1 MKLRIFN
8 YLILLTLFT
17 SAQNNFFKPDTIK
30 HQLIINSF
38 GGIASSSITQNFM
51 NKFIFPGSINKELK
65 DEVSSNMNPQ
75 NLFGGEF
82 SNDIHFYLRPGSLTE
97 NGFWGIGFG
106 HNSELNIKFTR
117 DLFNLTFYGN
127 QPYAGEKLDFN
138 NTSFNLLSYSY
149 LDFTLGKIYIKD
161 NSTRSYWIDLGV
173 ILGHSY
179 MKYDFPI
186 ADLFTESN
194 GNYLDFS
201 ISNGEVSII
210 DKLNDGFIKG
220 FGGKINLNYSYTS
233 EKTNLIIQAKN
244 IGAIHWNSLMSSNLD
259 TTFRFEG
266 IEVGNIFELSDS
278 VINEVDILDTLVASR
293 KNSSFALLPIDLNVY
308 YKRKL
313 GKSSIDLFMRHRLFT
328 NYDPYVRVGFYYQ
341 LPILTPGF
349 TLGYGGYSTTQIGV
363 NTELNFRK
371 KLKII
376 LGTNNIIGAIVNQK
390 SMALDAY
397 LGLKLSI

>member
-1 MKLRIFN
+1 
-8 YLILLTLFT
+8 
-17 SAQNNFFKPDTIK
+17 
-30 HQLIINSF
+30 
-38 GGIASSSITQNFM
+38 
-51 NKFIFPGSINKELK
+51 
-65 DEVSSNMNPQ
+65 
-75 NLFGGEF
+75 
-82 SNDIHFYLRPGSLTE
+82 
-97 NGFWGIGFG
+97 
-106 HNSELNIKFTR
+106 
-117 DLFNLTFYGN
+117 
-127 QPYAGEKLDFN
+127 
-138 NTSFNLLSYSY
+138 
-149 LDFTLGKIYIKD
+149 
-161 NSTRSYWIDLGV
+161 
-173 ILGHSY
+173 
-179 MKYDFPI
+179 
-186 ADLFTESN
+186 
-194 GNYLDFS
+194 
-201 ISNGEVSII
+201 
-210 DKLNDGFIKG
+210 
-220 FGGKINLNYSYTS
+220 
-233 EKTNLIIQAKN
+233 
-244 IGAIHWNSLMSSNLD
+244 MSSNLD

-363 NTELNFRK
+363 NTELNFRE